1 MDWSPLWLSL
11 RVAGWA
17 TVFSV
22 LLGLLIAL
30 PLSRR
35 RLPGRSVWEA
45 LTILPLVLPPT
56 VLGYAL
62 LVGLGRASVVGHW
75 YHRCFGHDLAFTW
88 QGAVVAAAIPSLPL
102 FIANARVALASVDP
116 DVVSA
121 ARTDGASGWAVFR
134 HILLPLPDPASW
146 PGDPGLRPR
155 PGRLRRDL
163 HVRRG
168 HARRHPDHAAR
179 PLRCLAVRR
188 SAYRRRLCPD
198 LRRRSASPSASSP
211 PASPPAIE
219 RAGSPPNPQFWGSQ
233 KWATRRVAHTK
244 IRRVISTRFMVGEV
258 PSGIGGRALR
268 LSP

>member
-35 RLPGRSVWEA
+35 RRLPGRPLWEA

-75 YHRCFGHDLAFTW
+75 YHRWFGHDLAFTW
-88 QGAVVAAAIPSLPL
+88 QGAVIAAAIPSLPL
-102 FIANARVALASVDP
+102 FIANARVALAAVDA

-121 ARTDGASGWAVFR
+121 ARTDGASNWAVFV
-134 HILLPLPDPASW
+134 HILLPLARPGLLAGATLAFARALGDFGATYMFAGDTPGVTQTMPLALYDAW
-146 PGDPGLRPR
+146 TYGDP
-155 PGRLRRDL
+155 
-163 HVRRG
+163 HT
-168 HARRHPDHAAR
+168 AAVFA
-179 PLRCLAVRR
+179 LTSAALCLAVCLL
-188 SAYRRRLCPD
+188 AARLTPRD
-198 LRRRSASPSASSP
+198 
-211 PASPPAIE
+211 
-219 RAGSPPNPQFWGSQ
+219 
-233 KWATRRVAHTK
+233 
-244 IRRVISTRFMVGEV
+244 
-258 PSGIGGRALR
+258 
-268 LSP
+268 